1 MIVSNIYVNTFD
13 VLIPFR
19 YCKKSEQVRGINPF
33 CKNKPSWRGHI
44 LFLKAGRKKTL
55 SSLLYKTAFPIQ
67 YLTFCKQHHLCFP
80 WFFSSFVYYCEMYN
94 HGYFLMH
101 YFFLLGHLIRAMH
114 LSEKEK
120 SWKWKKKRKKR
131 WKLEWYA
138 PYVFLAESLS
148 CEFFL
153 NFQSL

>member
-67 YLTFCKQHHLCFP
+67 YLTFCKQYHLCFP

-120 SWKWKKKRKKR
+120 SWKWKKKKEKKMKAR
-131 WKLEWYA
+131 MICTICFSGRILVMWI
-138 PYVFLAESLS
+138 
-148 CEFFL
+148 FL